1 LSFSHQEARQPE
13 VKSVSKS
20 RGVISDEAF
29 ERVAT
34 GLVEALERGT
44 EAWPLP
50 EPPMSDPDFPAI
62 PPTSPHRLFEEGLGI
77 LNIDRGM
84 FDRHLNTVV
93 DLIVPH
99 RMNLTDDPFE
109 IHQKWL
115 RRRMD
120 DVAHRLLFHIA
131 TDWLSQAFDP
141 HAPNTDRWWLSIAL
155 INGLATVP
163 HGQPIHQGY
172 HLVESI
178 ALAERPGTWH
188 TQPEAGPQHMDWN
201 PHAVVP
207 RMTST
212 VVAHERGVDAARWL
226 LERLEG
232 GDLDRRLL
240 LMEWV
245 RLLLER
251 PPLIEPL
258 GLRDILLRRAADPVA
273 EVANRVTLCL
283 AKAIEADR
291 DFGHQLAQ
299 RLHERDE
306 TLVQRA
312 MADVLTRLFRR
323 LTWDALPFLDD
334 MLASEDEGV
343 LAAASATVG
352 DVKFL
357 DKEQWADRL
366 RQLVDHPLPI
376 VRRNLVPNL
385 REYVE
390 FDPADRR
397 GLFFALWQ
405 DGDEVV
411 RIRLRELLLRMDEVA
426 PEHFANQIQA
436 LHEAKADL
444 DPLWEP
450 MMLRHAQ
457 RCEAW
462 KAWLDGKG
470 EAPASTQRSVHESTK
485 EAPQS
490 LPDLDDALKSLD
502 E

>member
-1 LSFSHQEARQPE
+1 M
-13 VKSVSKS
+13 SKS
-20 RGVISDEAF
+20 RAKISDEAF

-50 EPPMSDPDFPAI
+50 EPPISDPDFPPIA
-62 PPTSPHRLFEEGLGI
+62 PTSPHALFEEGLGM
-77 LNIDRGM
+77 LSVDRGM

-99 RMNLTDDPFE
+99 RMNLTDDPYE
-109 IHQKWL
+109 VHQKWL
-115 RRRMD
+115 SRRMD
-120 DVAHRLLFHIA
+120 DVADRLLFHIA
-131 TDWLSQAFDP
+131 TDWLAQAFDP

-155 INGLATVP
+155 VNGLATVA
-163 HGQPIHQGY
+163 HGQPVHQGY
-172 HLVESI
+172 HLIESI

-188 TQPEAGPQHMDWN
+188 TQPDAGPQHMDWN

-207 RMTST
+207 RMANT

-240 LMEWV
+240 LLEWV

-258 GLRDILLRRAADPVA
+258 GLKDILLRRAADPVA

-291 DFGHQLAQ
+291 DFGHQLAL
-299 RLHERDE
+299 RLHEREE

-323 LTWDALPFLDD
+323 LTWDALPLLDD
-334 MLASEDEGV
+334 MLTSQDEGV

-352 DVKFL
+352 DVKYL
-357 DKEQWADRL
+357 DQEQW
-366 RQLVDHPLPI
+366 V
-376 VRRNLVPNL
+376 
-385 REYVE
+385 
-390 FDPADRR
+390 
-397 GLFFALWQ
+397 
-405 DGDEVV
+405 
-411 RIRLRELLLRMDEVA
+411 
-426 PEHFANQIQA
+426 
-436 LHEAKADL
+436 
-444 DPLWEP
+444 
-450 MMLRHAQ
+450 
-457 RCEAW
+457 
-462 KAWLDGKG
+462 
-470 EAPASTQRSVHESTK
+470 K
-485 EAPQS
+485 E
-490 LPDLDDALKSLD
+490 D
-502 E
+502 

>member
-1 LSFSHQEARQPE
+1 M
-13 VKSVSKS
+13 SKS
-20 RGVISDEAF
+20 RTKISDAAF

-99 RMNLTDDPFE
+99 RMNLSDDPFE

-115 RRRMD
+115 GRRMD

-131 TDWLSQAFDP
+131 TDWLAQAFDP

-155 INGLATVP
+155 LNGLATVP
-163 HGQPIHQGY
+163 YGQPVHQGY

-188 TQPEAGPQHMDWN
+188 TQPDAGPQHMDWN
-201 PHAVVP
+201 AHAVVP
-207 RMTST
+207 RMSST
-212 VVAHERGVDAARWL
+212 VVAHDHGVAAARWL

-240 LMEWV
+240 LLEWV

-251 PPLIEPL
+251 KPLIEPL
-258 GLRDILLRRAADPVA
+258 GLKEILLRRASDPVA
-273 EVANRVTLCL
+273 EVANKVTLCL

-291 DFGHQLAQ
+291 DFGHQLAL
-299 RLHERDE
+299 RLHEREE

-323 LTWDALPFLDD
+323 LTWDALPFLDA

-352 DVKFL
+352 DVKYL

-366 RQLVDHPLPI
+366 QQLANHPLAI

-385 REYVE
+385 REYIE
-390 FDPADRR
+390 HDPADSR
-397 GLFFALWQ
+397 GVFHDLWK

-411 RIRLRELLLRMDEVA
+411 RTRLRELMLRMEEVA
-426 PEHFANQIQA
+426 PEHFAPQIKA
-436 LHEAKADL
+436 LHDAGANLE
-444 DPLWEP
+444 PLWKP
-450 MMLRHAQ
+450 LSLRRAERSQ
-457 RCEAW
+457 AW
-462 KAWLDGKG
+462 QAWLAGEG
-470 EAPASTQRSVHESTK
+470 EQPVSEQRTVHVSQMEAPDN
-485 EAPQS
+485 
-490 LPDLDDALKSLD
+490 LPELNDALRSLD

>member
-1 LSFSHQEARQPE
+1 M
-13 VKSVSKS
+13 SKS
-20 RGVISDEAF
+20 RTKISDAAF

-50 EPPMSDPDFPAI
+50 EPPMSDPDFPPI

-99 RMNLTDDPFE
+99 RMNLSDDPFE

-115 RRRMD
+115 GRRMD

-131 TDWLSQAFDP
+131 TDWLAQAFDP

-163 HGQPIHQGY
+163 YGQPVHQGY

-188 TQPEAGPQHMDWN
+188 TQPDAGPQHMDWN
-201 PHAVVP
+201 AHAVVP
-207 RMTST
+207 RMSST
-212 VVAHERGVDAARWL
+212 VVAHDHGVAAARWL

-240 LMEWV
+240 LLEWV

-251 PPLIEPL
+251 KPLIEPL
-258 GLRDILLRRAADPVA
+258 GLKEILLRRASDPVA
-273 EVANRVTLCL
+273 EVANKVTLCL

-291 DFGHQLAQ
+291 DFGHQLAL
-299 RLHERDE
+299 RLHEREE

-323 LTWDALPFLDD
+323 LTWDALPFLDA

-352 DVKFL
+352 DVKYL

-366 RQLVDHPLPI
+366 QQLANHPLAI

-385 REYVE
+385 REYIE
-390 FDPADRR
+390 HDPADSR
-397 GLFFALWQ
+397 GVFHDLWK

-411 RIRLRELLLRMDEVA
+411 RTRLRELMLRMEEVA
-426 PEHFANQIQA
+426 PEHFAPQIKA
-436 LHEAKADL
+436 LHDAGADL
-444 DPLWEP
+444 EPLWKP
-450 MMLRHAQ
+450 LSLRRAERSQ
-457 RCEAW
+457 AW
-462 KAWLDGKG
+462 QAWLAGEG
-470 EAPASTQRSVHESTK
+470 EPPVSEQRPVHVSQMEAPNN
-485 EAPQS
+485 
-490 LPDLDDALKSLD
+490 LPELGDALRSLD